1 MASNFEIK
9 KTTKEKFGFSV
20 FFQFGLKN
28 INIILKRLLIRIV
41 VNDMFAV
48 KQDAQP
54 Q

>member
-9 KTTKEKFGFSV
+9 KTTKEKDSV
-20 FFQFGLKN
+20 WIEKYQYYFKTPANQD
-28 INIILKRLLIRIV
+28 V